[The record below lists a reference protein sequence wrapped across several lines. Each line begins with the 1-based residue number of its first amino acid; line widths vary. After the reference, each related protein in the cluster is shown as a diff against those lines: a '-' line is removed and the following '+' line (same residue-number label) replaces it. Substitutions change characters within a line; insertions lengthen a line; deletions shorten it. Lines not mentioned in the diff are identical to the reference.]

1 MPRPLAATRLCALRR
16 SMPHINGCSNRP
28 QSTASRS
35 RCRASLLSILEVAP
49 RINIQSETFGAD
61 HYDQA
66 ENKRSFLK
74 IIRIAPAADGGRRWL
89 RTDSYSY
96 AFGSGSHYASGGNK
110 GGDCHPQKQR
120 DRQGAPG
127 QDRQGGAVYILLTGA
142 GQL

>member
-28 QSTASRS
+28 QSTAIRS

-66 ENKRSFLK
+66 ENKRSFPK
-74 IIRIAPAADGGRRWL
+74 IIRIAPAADGGRRRL

-96 AFGSGSHYASGGNK
+96 AFGSGSHGANGGNK
-110 GGDCHPQKQR
+110 EGDHHRQKR
-120 DRQGAPG
+120 SDRQVATGH
-127 QDRQGGAVYILLTGA
+127 DRYGWAVYNHPAGA
-142 GQL
+142 RQL